1 MKAQTVSKTEQV
13 FSSAELA
20 ERALQRRAV
29 QVVIWGMPAV
39 NYPLM
44 SQEMVR
50 KVKGGFNQVL

>member
-44 SQEMVR
+44 YQEMVR